1 MTDNPW
7 RGAGPELFIAAVAVA
22 ATGIAAIAV
31 AGWPGLVVV
40 AAGTAALSVV
50 VVRGLSPR
58 SARQTVRTA
67 ATKPTARPISGYAQR
82 RFVVSSGIANSGFY
96 EAELRPA
103 LEHLL
108 AARLAQRHGV
118 NLYTE
123 PDKARQAFCRTRA
136 DEALWHWVDP
146 ARARPADQRDSPST
160 GIPRRTLARLV
171 DRLEHL

>member
-7 RGAGPELFIAAVAVA
+7 RGSGPELLIAAVTVIAAGAA
-22 ATGIAAIAV
+22 ATAV

-40 AAGTAALSVV
+40 AAGAAALSVV

-58 SARQTVRTA
+58 SADQTVRTA
-67 ATKPTARPISGYAQR
+67 TTKPAARPLSGYAQR
-82 RFVVSSGIANSGFY
+82 RFVISSGIASRGFY

-108 AARLAQRHGV
+108 AARLAQYHGV

-123 PDKARQAFCRTRA
+123 PDKARQAFCQTQA
-136 DEALWHWVDP
+136 DEALWHWIDP
-146 ARARPADQRDSPST
+146 EQPRPAGQRDGLPG

-171 DRLEHL
+171 HRLEHL